1 MKQIPNL
8 ARMRAFNGDYIVF
21 TTTTRRARYRSHR
34 SKQGRRKLSYQ
45 REGRTG

>member
-21 TTTTRRARYRSHR
+21 TTITRRARYRTS
-34 SKQGRRKLSYQ
+34 Q
-45 REGRTG
+45 